1 MSSPLIQ
8 KLVSVC
14 RHNHCNALVS
24 CTPTL
29 NVRLDIDIINSIVE
43 HSHLN
48 CGDLLKYAGVEGHV
62 QVEGDA
68 IQPLQAEY
76 QLIKQKLGFLRRE
89 WGVKTLAM
97 QIQLISKLTL

>member
-1 MSSPLIQ
+1 MS
-8 KLVSVC
+8 
-14 RHNHCNALVS
+14 
-24 CTPTL
+24 
-29 NVRLDIDIINSIVE
+29 INSLVD

-76 QLIKQKLGFLRRE
+76 QLIKQKLGFLKKE
-89 WGVKTLAM
+89 
-97 QIQLISKLTL
+97 